1 MSGLHPVFAA
11 IRSRLVSRQGAALRM
26 KIRLAVE
33 TCDMPEHPALLGS
46 AGATSRDQADKRQDR
61 KGCNNRFF
69 HGNRQR
75 VFLDV
80 SKDTKS

>member
-1 MSGLHPVFAA
+1 MGGLHPVFVVM
-11 IRSRLVSRQGAALRM
+11 RPRLVGRQGAALGM
-26 KIRLAVE
+26 KIRLALE

-46 AGATSRDQADKRQDR
+46 AGATSRDQTDKRQDR